1 MEHDYYIAGWYISV
15 MLAVRDS
22 VVECMTDV
30 NRDAINCVVTK
41 LHEPPCPNKSKEIEG
56 ITIGDI
62 LHMFWLDFNY
72 FQHKIGPFYKE
83 ARWLTNIALVGKYHV
98 WHEL

>member
-30 NRDAINCVVTK
+30 NRNAINGVVTK
-41 LHEPPCPNKSKEIEG
+41 LHEPPYPNKIKEI
-56 ITIGDI
+56 
-62 LHMFWLDFNY
+62 
-72 FQHKIGPFYKE
+72 
-83 ARWLTNIALVGKYHV
+83 
-98 WHEL
+98 